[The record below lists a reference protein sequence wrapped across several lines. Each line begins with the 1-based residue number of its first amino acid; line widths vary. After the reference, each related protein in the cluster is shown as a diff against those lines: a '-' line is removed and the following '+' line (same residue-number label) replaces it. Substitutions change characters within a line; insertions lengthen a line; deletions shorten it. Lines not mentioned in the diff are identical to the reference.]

1 MTTDANNQSGA
12 GNTVRE
18 AFAALPLDEKVSTMI
33 GMEMDLLGDV
43 AKTVVSSA
51 SKLADDLAQAFNDLC
66 APAAEPTPPGGEPT
80 PNA

>member
-1 MTTDANNQSGA
+1 MTTDANDQTSA
-12 GNTVRE
+12 ADEVRK
-18 AFAALPLDEKVSTMI
+18 AFAALPLDEKVSSMI

-66 APAAEPTPPGGEPT
+66 APAAEPTPPGGQPS
-80 PNA
+80 PNP

>member
-1 MTTDANNQSGA
+1 
-12 GNTVRE
+12 
-18 AFAALPLDEKVSTMI
+18 MI

-51 SKLADDLAQAFNDLC
+51 SKLVDDLAGAFNDLC
-66 APAAEPTPPGGEPT
+66 APATEPTAPGGQPP

>member
-1 MTTDANNQSGA
+1 MTTDANNQSRA

-51 SKLADDLAQAFNDLC
+51 SKLVDDLAGAFNDLC
-66 APAAEPTPPGGEPT
+66 APATEPTAPGGQPP